1 VANICHERL
10 NLLTLITGKE
20 KIMPD
25 TFKYT
30 SVSVSKKAHENLTQ
44 VKLKLS
50 QQHGIDLSIA
60 KIIEKLALQEVR
72 NDG

>member
-1 VANICHERL
+1 
-10 NLLTLITGKE
+10 
-20 KIMPD
+20 MPD